1 MTRVPLNRI
10 AEVLCM
16 IMYAAP
22 DDDDD
27 EDDDDEDDD
36 DNCSTHLFSEPI
48 CGQAIQKCCK
58 S

>member
-22 DDDDD
+22 DD
-27 EDDDDEDDD
+27 DDDDEDDD